1 MIYIQYITSKC
12 EGKSRKLSG
21 EDKNVRYL
29 YIILSLKLFNFSFFN
44 CCSISV
50 EGRWQFTNDNFS
62 ALLPQTD
69 ISDLLMYTL

>member
-1 MIYIQYITSKC
+1 MIYIQHIISKC

-29 YIILSLKLFNFSFFN
+29 YIILSLKQFNFSFFN

-62 ALLPQTD
+62 ALLSQTD